1 MNVIGRVLNCK
12 IEQRPPIHQ
21 ISPHPSVLDV
31 GVRVF
36 VYADKPLRQH
46 FYYRSKRCL
55 VELLSSVGVDYFV
68 VSRTMRR
75 NARFRNRQYVLKLN
89 SCRNTQTFAAAAA
102 DGVIAAAFDLATDC
116 KANTVRDE
124 PPPLNSTAPS
134 DVSQS
139 GDQV

>member
-1 MNVIGRVLNCK
+1 
-12 IEQRPPIHQ
+12 
-21 ISPHPSVLDV
+21 
-31 GVRVF
+31 VF
-36 VYADKPLRQH
+36 VSLSMPISLSVNTSTTARNAAWW
-46 FYYRSKRCL
+46 SC
-55 VELLSSVGVDYFV
+55 SSVGVDYFV